1 MPYQY
6 ILANLLAQN
15 EGAIGALFLDES
27 GETIDLACAD
37 LTPFQLRIVGAY
49 VGIYLRQMERV
60 VGDNDLGSVQ
70 VMHIAKDDLHIF
82 ALPLPDDYSLA
93 LVQDNPALVARSR
106 RTLIEAG
113 AQIRRE
119 LFA

>member
-15 EGAIGALFLDES
+15 EGAVGALFLDES

-49 VGIYLRQMERV
+49 IGIYLRQLDRLV
-60 VGDNDLGSVQ
+60 QDNDLGAVQ
-70 VMHIAKDDLHIF
+70 VVHITKDDLHIF
-82 ALPLPDDYSLA
+82 ALPLPEDYSLA
-93 LVQDNPALVARSR
+93 LVQTNPALVARSR
-106 RTLIEAG
+106 RTLMEAG
-113 AQIRRE
+113 EQIRQE
-119 LFA
+119 LFD

>member
-1 MPYQY
+1 MPFQY

-15 EGAIGALFLDES
+15 DGAIGALFLDES

-60 VGDNDLGSVQ
+60 MGDSWPPP
-70 VMHIAKDDLHIF
+70 
-82 ALPLPDDYSLA
+82 LPLPPPPP
-93 LVQDNPALVARSR
+93 PAAASR
-106 RTLIEAG
+106 DEEEWAERGVRGDAG
-113 AQIRRE
+113 C
-119 LFA
+119 